1 MLGKYL
7 CSKEQINYLIRHF
20 EVKKNGIKRKNT
32 ITVTSIFIRSPKKKR
47 FKEGL
52 NQLPVYN
59 YLFNTMGL
67 ISVD

>member
-32 ITVTSIFIRSPKKKR
+32 ITVTSIFIRSPKKNDLRKD
-47 FKEGL
+47 
-52 NQLPVYN
+52 
-59 YLFNTMGL
+59 L
-67 ISVD
+67 ISCLFTTIFSILWG